1 MRSLQHGVYDNMIE
15 NIVGYYTGYGQVH
28 KAGFWKEKSLD
39 NTLADSQELRDK
51 IVNSRGVNGIV
62 PRLESFALSSFED
75 KTKGVIV
82 TGIDPEAETNVIDL
96 EEKLSSGRYF
106 GSAEQSCI
114 VSAGLAEYLDIEEN
128 DTLVLLG
135 QGYHGVSAAGKFAV
149 NGIAKFGSPDMNNNM
164 VFLPLNA
171 AQVLYGA
178 ENRLTSY
185 ILLSGSPKGISATTA
200 NLQSVLGD
208 EYESMDWKQM
218 LPELIQIIEVDNLGG
233 LIALGILYLIIGCG
247 IFGTILMMTTE
258 RLYEYGVLIS
268 VGLKRWKLVLITLV
282 ESIFVSFLGVIAG
295 IIFSIPV
302 LFYFYHNPIHLGR
315 DLGDFMEKYDIE
327 PVLNFSLNP
336 EIFWTQGLYVLIISI
351 IINIYPIQK
360 IFKLKVVEAL
370 RG

>member
-39 NTLADSQELRDK
+39 NTLADSQELRDQIK
-51 IVNSRGVNGIV
+51 NSKGINGVV

-96 EEKLSSGRYF
+96 EKKLSSGRYF
-106 GSAEQSCI
+106 NASEKSCI
-114 VSAGLAEYLDIEEN
+114 VSAGLADYLDIEEN

-171 AQVLYGA
+171 AQTMYGA

-185 ILLSGSPKGISATTA
+185 ILLSSSPKGISGTTA

-258 RLYEYGVLIS
+258 RMYEYGVLIS
-268 VGLKRWKLVLITLV
+268 VGLKRWKLVLITIV

-295 IIFSIPV
+295 VIFSIPV
-302 LFYFYHNPIHLGR
+302 LFYFYHNPIHLGK
-315 DLGDFMEKYDIE
+315 DLADFTEKYDIE
-327 PVLNFSLNP
+327 PVLNFSMNP
-336 EIFWTQGLYVLIISI
+336 EIFWSQALYVLVISI